1 MKNFVVVAD
10 KRTGSSFFQ
19 EALSSHPNIK
29 CYDELFMIRGA
40 KKTGKR
46 RGQYLYRHMKQT
58 ESMDIGGYINWIF
71 ETKQNKSVGFRLMYP
86 QDAYWK
92 ALKVIKKKKIP
103 VIHLV
108 REDLLGMVLS
118 KKTKG
123 LFEVKE
129 QNFDVNNIIA
139 DMKNHEKKQNEY
151 FKKLKDHKN
160 LLTLKYEDIIGRTEG
175 EKGEVK
181 KFGAFNLLS
190 NMTTYVPLDVSHK
203 ICEFLNEEPME
214 LYSNVTKKNSPNP
227 WDYIKNKDELKEAL
241 KKEGYEGWIK

>member
-10 KRTGSSFFQ
+10 KRTGSSFFM
-19 EALSSHPNIK
+19 EALTSHPNIK
-29 CYDELFMIRGA
+29 CYDEMFIIRGS

-46 RGQYLYRHMKQT
+46 RGQYLYRHMKK
-58 ESMDIGGYINWIF
+58 EKNMDMGGYLNWLF
-71 ETKQNKSVGFRLMYP
+71 DTKPKKSVGFRLMYP
-86 QDAYWK
+86 QDAHWK
-92 ALKVIKKKKIP
+92 VLETIKTKKIP

-108 REDLLGMVLS
+108 RENLLAMVLS

-123 LFEVKE
+123 LFDVKE

-139 DMKNHEKKQNEY
+139 DIKNHEKKQKEY

-160 LLTLKYEDIIGRTEG
+160 LLTLRYEDIIGRTEG
-175 EKGEVK
+175 EKGEVR

-241 KKEGYEGWIK
+241 KKEGYDKWIL